1 MIIPSFTEGDTKKL
15 ETSLKAAMD
24 TCIKHYE
31 RELATI
37 RTGRASVDVL
47 DSVRV
52 EVYGQ
57 VMPLRD
63 LATLAAPDARLLTI
77 QPWDKGTLAAI
88 EKAITISDLG
98 MTPLNDGT
106 IIRLQLPL
114 MSGDRREELV
124 KVLHKKE
131 EEARIQ
137 VRNARR
143 DHLNAVK
150 DAEKKKEISEDFSKR
165 LADLTQ
171 KITDQFMV
179 VIDEHTAKKEAALRQ
194 V

>member
-1 MIIPSFTEGDTKKL
+1 MIIPALTEGDSKKL
-15 ETSLKAAMD
+15 ETSLKTHMD
-24 TCIKHYE
+24 ACIKHYE
-31 RELATI
+31 RELTTI

-47 DSVRV
+47 DSVKV
-52 EVYGQ
+52 ECYGQ
-57 VMPLRD
+57 VMALRD

-77 QPWDKGTLAAI
+77 QPWDKGTLGAI
-88 EKAITISDLG
+88 EKAIQASDLG
-98 MTPLNDGT
+98 LTPLNDGV

-114 MSGDRREELV
+114 MSSERRDELV
-124 KVLHKKE
+124 KALGKKA

-137 VRNARR
+137 VRNVRR

-150 DAEKKKEISEDFSKR
+150 DAEKKKEISEDFGKR

-171 KITDQFMV
+171 KVTDQFMV
-179 VIDEHTAKKEAALRQ
+179 VIDEHTAKKEAALRL